1 MSQTKYQSN
10 LITPSS
16 IVAEEIFFNIPIY
29 QRLYVWGREQVTKLL
44 EDLWR
49 AYVSDEPVYYLG
61 ATLVV
66 QRENAESEKY
76 YDLID
81 GQQRFTTLWLMSI
94 SWQHYMH
101 DFSFKEVDGNKKIRI
116 GFSIRPEVERYF
128 SSRLDGKEISVP
140 EAVQLDNALEVIDN
154 FKSNRIKEL
163 KESVKTPEESKKALD
178 KDLAGFTEYIK
189 NKVQLILTTVPEK
202 TDLNKLFEAINNR
215 GIQLQHHEILKAKL
229 LEYLDGKDRLAYS
242 QLWEACAFMD
252 GYVERNLR
260 KTTSI
265 HVLSLFLNKNAE
277 TNEEELAFA
286 TKVLKHLKYG
296 DDNLEQKIWSLQEIL
311 TPTNEFNVNDAE
323 RIDLENDLE
332 EERKVESI
340 ISFSMLLQHTLRIYL
355 INKHHPDI
363 ERVSDKDLLN
373 IFDKSW
379 LKSGEV
385 NAEQIKAFIRL
396 LWNVRYQ
403 FDKHIVKWN
412 FDEKSGSD
420 DKHLMLRN
428 LRNNSG
434 YLQRETEA
442 TRDVFSNLQ
451 SMLYHSQEL
460 VTQYW
465 LTPMLNYLVFYKGGE
480 GSTEKYLAYLDNQMF
495 CTGSASPLLE
505 RSRLYTQNPFHL
517 KDLIRAE
524 VALGKS
530 YDNGTQYPHYWF
542 YKLEYILYLDLK
554 NSGKKQSW
562 VENYRITAKN
572 SVEHISP
579 QSLNRVE
586 KMHDFGNLALVSRN
600 INSEFSDKSVAE
612 KRAYFKDKHHNKGVS
627 LKLEYVYEY
636 EQWTD
641 TEIGEHQ
648 NEMVDKFQ
656 SHLNREDLHVQS
668 VCASSRRHLPAG
680 A

>member
-1 MSQTKYQSN
+1 MSQIKYQSN
-10 LITPSS
+10 LITPSN
-16 IVAEEIFFNIPIY
+16 IVTKEIFFNIPIY

-44 EDLWR
+44 EDLWQ
-49 AYVSDEPVYYLG
+49 AYCHNEPVYYLG

-66 QRENAESEKY
+66 QRVNAEDEKY

-94 SWQHYMH
+94 SWQHHMRE
-101 DFSFKEVDGNKKIRI
+101 FSFKEVNGSRESRV

-154 FKSNRIKEL
+154 FKKSIENL
-163 KESVKTPEESKKALD
+163 EESKKIPG
-178 KDLAGFTEYIK
+178 KNIVGFTKYIRD
-189 NKVQLILTTVPEK
+189 NVQLILTTVPEK
-202 TDLNKLFEAINNR
+202 TDLNNLFEAINNR

-229 LEYLDGKDRLAYS
+229 LEYLDSKDRLAYS

-260 KTTSI
+260 KTANVN
-265 HVLSLFLNKNAE
+265 VLGLFTNKNTK
-277 TNEEELAFA
+277 TNEEELACA
-286 TKVLKHLKYG
+286 AKVLE
-296 DDNLEQKIWSLQEIL
+296 NLEGGGDSLIQEPWSLREIL
-311 TPTNEFNVNDAE
+311 TTTNELNVNGAE
-323 RIDLENDLE
+323 TVDLANDLE

-355 INKHHPDI
+355 LNKHHPDI
-363 ERVSDKDLLN
+363 DRVSDKDLLN

-379 LKSGEV
+379 LKSENVGEV

-465 LTPMLNYLVFYKGGE
+465 LTPMLNYLVFYKGGD

-495 CTGSASPLLE
+495 CTDSALSLLK
-505 RSRLYTQNPFHL
+505 RSRQYTKTPFHFE
-517 KDLIRAE
+517 DLIRAE

-586 KMHDFGNLALVSRN
+586 TMHDFGNLALVSRN
-600 INSEFSDKSVAE
+600 INSEFSDKSFAE

-627 LKLEYVYEY
+627 LKLEYVYEFD
-636 EQWTD
+636 QWTD
-641 TEIGEHQ
+641 TEIVEHK
-648 NEMVDKFQ
+648 NKMVEKFQ
-656 SHLNREDLHVQS
+656 NYLDSEGLKAPSVQIS
-668 VCASSRRHLPAG
+668 KIQHFISAY
-680 A
+680 